1 MPGKDRRQVSA
12 EQVIKEMAERGEL
25 ASHYSAEEVP
35 PPTWLRFGWLGLA
48 ALASMALLAITNHL
62 SQDIA
67 VVPFMWVIPLSLY
80 LLSFIICF
88 DNERWYSRK
97 FWGLLA
103 IFTILWFS
111 AIRQHEALDKV
122 LQQIQKPVAGKT
134 IPVFRGSIE
143 LPITFTPAMDGVF
156 DWIGRT
162 VKKLD
167 ARLEQWFGREFDLAL
182 ELNTADF
189 QEHVLAVSTT
199 WVFILFLIC
208 MVCHGELVKSKPA
221 PKYLT
226 SFYLSIS
233 AGGALGGL
241 FVALICP
248 AVFRS
253 HFELPLAVIL
263 GFMVGWLAL
272 ANDGRLSW
280 LRGREIVQWSM
291 AFMVVG
297 SVLLVAMGNLEKRD
311 EDVIY
316 IDRNFYGTVT
326 VSKMGDDDDPWE
338 MGRALYN
345 GRIWHG
351 FQYLDESR
359 QLEPTTYY
367 VAGTGAA
374 VAVNDHPRRPGNLR
388 VAVVGLGT
396 GSMAAHAR
404 PGDLF
409 RFYEIDPKVER
420 VARQYFTY
428 LDKSPATTEVVLG
441 DGRIAMER
449 ELANGPEDYDVILL
463 DAFSGDAIPA
473 HLLTYEAFGLYEQH
487 LRKDDEGNSEGV
499 IVVHIS
505 NRYLDLEPVVYAIA
519 KAHGY
524 ETLSIHMGEQGGWLD
539 TASDWVLVTK
549 NKDFL
554 RQPSVA
560 GLGVPLQPE
569 KEVLWTDQYTA
580 LFPILQ

>member
-1 MPGKDRRQVSA
+1 
-12 EQVIKEMAERGEL
+12 L
-25 ASHYSAEEVP
+25 AAPHPPDEP
-35 PPTWLRFGWLGLA
+35 PPPAWLRFGWLGLA
-48 ALASMALLAITNHL
+48 ALASMSLLAITNHL

-97 FWGLLA
+97 FWGVLTIL
-103 IFTILWFS
+103 TILWFS
-111 AIRQHEALDKV
+111 AVRQHKEVDKALELV
-122 LQQIQKPVAGKT
+122 QQPLAGKT
-134 IPVFRGSIE
+134 IPVFRGSVE
-143 LPITFTPAMDGVF
+143 LPVTFTATMDGIFNAV
-156 DWIGRT
+156 GRAVQT
-162 VKKLD
+162 TD
-167 ARLEQWFGREFDLAL
+167 ARLEAWFGRKFELAL
-182 ELNTADF
+182 DVDTADF
-189 QEHVLAVSTT
+189 EEHVMAVSTT

-241 FVALICP
+241 FVAVICP
-248 AVFRS
+248 FIFKT
-253 HFELPLAVIL
+253 HFELPLALIG
-263 GFMVGWLAL
+263 GFLMGWIAL

-280 LRGREIVQWSM
+280 LKGREIVQWSM
-291 AFMVVG
+291 AFLVVG
-297 SVLLVAMGNLEKRD
+297 SVLLVSQSHFESLSD
-311 EDVIY
+311 DVIY
-316 IDRNFYGTVT
+316 IGRNFYGTVT
-326 VSKMGDDDDPWE
+326 VSKMGDEDDEWE

-367 VAGTGAA
+367 IHGTGAA

-388 VAVVGLGT
+388 VAIVGLGT

-409 RFYEIDPKVER
+409 RFYEIDPKVEH

-449 ELANGPEDYDVILL
+449 ELDDGSEEFDVILL

-473 HLLTYEAFGLYEQH
+473 HLLTYEAFALYEQH
-487 LRKDDEGNSEGV
+487 LRKDAQGNSEGV

-524 ETLSIHMGEQGGWLD
+524 DTLSIHTSEQGGWLD

-549 NKDFL
+549 NKAFL
-554 RQPSVA
+554 QQPSVA
-560 GLGVPLQPE
+560 GLGIPLKPD